1 LNEELIFL
9 YFDKFKIQNPKS
21 KMANNAGIIGMG
33 HAYPS
38 GILTNA
44 DLEKI
49 VETSD
54 EWIFSRTGIKQRHK
68 AADNEYT
75 SQFGVLAAKLALDRA
90 GLKPEDI
97 EIIICATTTPDQ
109 IMPSTGALIQAQIGA
124 TNAAG
129 MDVFAA
135 CSGFLYGLTMVES
148 MIKTGQIRYALVIGA
163 EVLTKYVDYTDRSTC
178 VIFGDGAGAAVL
190 GPVSEDKGILA
201 TKIRSDGRY
210 EEQLYAPG
218 GGTKLGTTHET
229 IDNREHFFKM
239 KGNELF
245 KIAVRSM
252 TEISGEMLEKAGYTV
267 DDVDLV
273 IPHQANQRITDAV
286 ASRLG
291 VPEEKV
297 YSNIAELGNTSS
309 ASIPIALDEC
319 IQSGKVKE
327 GSLVL
332 LTAFGGGVTWGGT
345 LIRF

>member
-1 LNEELIFL
+1 MT
-9 YFDKFKIQNPKS
+9 QQ
-21 KMANNAGIIGMG
+21 NAGILGMG
-33 HAYPS
+33 HAYPE

-54 EWIFSRTGIKQRHK
+54 EWITSRTGIKQRHK
-68 AADNEYT
+68 ARPDEYT
-75 SQFGVLAAKLALDRA
+75 SQFGSLAAKQAIERA
-90 GLKPEDI
+90 GIDVS
-97 EIIICATTTPDQ
+97 EIDLIICATTTPDQ

-124 TNAAG
+124 VNAAG

-148 MIKTGQIRYALVIGA
+148 MIRTGQIKYALVIGA
-163 EVLTKYVDYTDRSTC
+163 EVLTKYVDYTDRGTC

-190 GPVSEDKGILA
+190 GPVPEGKGILA
-201 TKIRSDGRY
+201 TKIKSDGRY

-218 GGTKLGTTHET
+218 GGTKLGTSHDT
-229 IDNREHFFKM
+229 INNGMHFFKM

-245 KIAVRSM
+245 KVAVRSM
-252 TEISGEMLEKAGYTV
+252 ADISAEMVAKAGYTV
-267 DDVDLV
+267 EDIDLV

-309 ASIPIALDEC
+309 ASIPIAIDEC
-319 IQSGKVKE
+319 IQSGKIKE

-345 LIRF
+345 VIRF

>member
-1 LNEELIFL
+1 MT
-9 YFDKFKIQNPKS
+9 QH
-21 KMANNAGIIGMG
+21 NAGILGMG
-33 HAYPS
+33 HAYPA

-44 DLEKI
+44 DLEKL

-54 EWIFSRTGIKQRHK
+54 EWITSRTGIKQRHK
-68 AADNEYT
+68 AAENEYT
-75 SQFGVLAAKLALDRA
+75 SQFGVLAGKQAIERA
-90 GLKPEDI
+90 GIRAMDI
-97 EIIICATTTPDQ
+97 DVIVCATTSPDQ
-109 IMPSTGALIQAQIGA
+109 IMPSTGALIQAELGA
-124 TNAAG
+124 HNAAG

-135 CSGFLYGLTMVES
+135 CSGFLYGMTMVES
-148 MIKTGQIRYALVIGA
+148 MIRTGQIKHALVIGA

-190 GPVSEDKGILA
+190 GPVGENKGILA
-201 TKIRSDGRY
+201 TKIRSDGRFA
-210 EEQLYAPG
+210 EQLYAPG
-218 GGTKLGTTHET
+218 GGTRMGTTAET
-229 IDNREHFFKM
+229 VESGMHFFKM

-252 TEISGEMLEKAGYTV
+252 ADISAEMLAKAGYTV

-297 YSNIAELGNTSS
+297 YSNIADMGNTSS
-309 ASIPIALDEC
+309 ASIPIAMDEC
-319 IQSGKVKE
+319 IQSGKIKD

-345 LIRF
+345 VIRF

>member
-1 LNEELIFL
+1 MT
-9 YFDKFKIQNPKS
+9 QQ
-21 KMANNAGIIGMG
+21 NAGILGMG
-33 HAYPS
+33 HAYPD

-54 EWIFSRTGIKQRHK
+54 EWITTRTGIKQRHK
-68 AADNEYT
+68 AAEGEYT
-75 SQFGVLAAKLALDRA
+75 SQFGTAAAKQALERA

-97 EIIICATTTPDQ
+97 DIIVCATTTPDQ

-124 TNAAG
+124 VNAAG

-148 MIKTGQIRYALVIGA
+148 MIKTGQVKYALVIGA
-163 EVLTKYVDYTDRSTC
+163 EVLTKYVDYTDRGTC

-190 GPVSEDKGILA
+190 GPVPEGKGILA
-201 TKIRSDGRY
+201 TKIKSDGRY

-218 GGTKLGTTHET
+218 GGTKLGTTHKT
-229 IDNREHFFKM
+229 IDDRLHFFKM

-245 KIAVRSM
+245 KVAVRSM
-252 TEISGEMLEKAGYTV
+252 ADISAEMVAKAGYTV
-267 DDVDLV
+267 DDIDIV

-291 VPEEKV
+291 VAEEKV
-297 YSNIAELGNTSS
+297 YSNIAEHGNTSS
-309 ASIPIALDEC
+309 ASIPIAMDEC
-319 IQSGKVKE
+319 IESGKIKE

-345 LIRF
+345 VIRF

>member
-1 LNEELIFL
+1 
-9 YFDKFKIQNPKS
+9 
-21 KMANNAGIIGMG
+21 MAEYNAGILGMG
-33 HAYPS
+33 HSYPE

-54 EWIFSRTGIKQRHK
+54 EWITTRTGIKQRHK

-75 SQFGVLAAKLALDRA
+75 SQFGTAAARQALERA
-90 GLKPEDI
+90 GLKAEDLD
-97 EIIICATTTPDQ
+97 IIICATTTPDQ

-135 CSGFLYGLTMVES
+135 CSGFIYGITMVES
-148 MIKTGQIRYALVIGA
+148 MIKTGQIKYALVVGA
-163 EVLTKYVDYTDRSTC
+163 EVLTKYVDYTDRGTC

-190 GPVSEDKGILA
+190 GPVNSGKGILA
-201 TKIRSDGRY
+201 TKIKSDGRY

-218 GGTKLGTTHET
+218 GGTKLGTTHQT
-229 IDNREHFFKM
+229 IDDRMHFFKM

-245 KIAVRSM
+245 KVAVRSM
-252 TEISGEMLEKAGYTV
+252 ADISAEMLAKAGLTV
-267 DDVDLV
+267 DDVDIV

-297 YSNIAELGNTSS
+297 YSNIAEHGNTSS

-319 IQSGKVKE
+319 IQSGRVKE
-327 GSLVL
+327 GSTVL
-332 LTAFGGGVTWGGT
+332 LTAFGGGVTWGAT
-345 LIRF
+345 VLQF

>member
-1 LNEELIFL
+1 
-9 YFDKFKIQNPKS
+9 
-21 KMANNAGIIGMG
+21 MG
-33 HAYPS
+33 HAYPE

-44 DLEKI
+44 DLERM
-49 VETSD
+49 VDTSD
-54 EWIFSRTGIKQRHK
+54 EWITTRTGIKQRHK
-68 AADNEYT
+68 AAAGEYT
-75 SQFGVLAAKLALDRA
+75 SQFGVKAANQALERA
-90 GLKPEDI
+90 GIDAKDI
-97 EIIICATTTPDQ
+97 DIIICATTTPDQ

-135 CSGFLYGLTMVES
+135 CSGFLYGATLVES
-148 MIKTGQIRYALVIGA
+148 MIRTGQIRHALVIGA

-178 VIFGDGAGAAVL
+178 VIFGDGAGAAVF
-190 GPVSEDKGILA
+190 GPVPEGKGILA

-218 GGTKLGTTHET
+218 GGTKMGTTHET
-229 IDNREHFFKM
+229 IDQGMHFFKM

-252 TEISGEMLEKAGYTV
+252 ADISREMLEKAGCTV

-286 ASRLG
+286 AQRLG

-297 YSNIAELGNTSS
+297 YSNIENHGNTSS

-319 IQSGKVKE
+319 LKNGKIKE
-327 GSLVL
+327 GDLVL
-332 LTAFGGGVTWGGT
+332 LTAFGGGVTWGAT
-345 LIRF
+345 VIRF

>member
-1 LNEELIFL
+1 MTN
-9 YFDKFKIQNPKS
+9 Q
-21 KMANNAGIIGMG
+21 NAGIIGMG
-33 HAYPS
+33 HAYPE

-54 EWIFSRTGIKQRHK
+54 EWITTRTGIKQRHK

-75 SQFGVLAAKLALDRA
+75 SQFGTAAAKQAIERA

-97 EIIICATTTPDQ
+97 DIIVCATTTPDQ
-109 IMPSTGALIQAQIGA
+109 IMPSTGALIQAQLGA
-124 TNAAG
+124 VNAAG

-135 CSGFLYGLTMVES
+135 CSGFIYGITMVES
-148 MIKTGQIRYALVIGA
+148 MIRTGQIKYALVIGA
-163 EVLTKYVDYTDRSTC
+163 EVLTKYVDYTDRGTC

-190 GPVSEDKGILA
+190 GPVPEGKGILA
-201 TKIRSDGRY
+201 TKIKSDGRY
-210 EEQLYAPG
+210 EEQLYCPA

-229 IDNREHFFKM
+229 IDDRMHFFKM

-245 KIAVRSM
+245 KVAVRSM
-252 TEISGEMLEKAGYTV
+252 AEISAEMLDQAGYSV
-267 DDVDLV
+267 DDVDIV

-291 VPEEKV
+291 VAEEKV
-297 YSNIAELGNTSS
+297 YSNIAEHGNTSS
-309 ASIPIALDEC
+309 ASIPIAMDEC
-319 IQSGKVKE
+319 IESGKIKE

-345 LIRF
+345 VLRF